1 MKKLLLAAVI
11 AFTPAV
17 IQAAPA
23 VGTPLPKLA
32 DLLPGAKVPATAGKV
47 VLVDFWASWCV
58 PCEASFAALNRLHTT
73 YAAKGLVIVG
83 VSVDED
89 DAGFKAF
96 VAKHKPA
103 FSIAHDSKHKAADF
117 FSPPGMPSSY
127 LVDRKGVIRYL
138 HKGFKKSTEA
148 EYTKEIEELLAK

>member
-1 MKKLLLAAVI
+1 MKKLLLAAVL
-11 AFTPAV
+11 ALVPAV
-17 IQAAPA
+17 LHADPA
-23 VGTPLPKLA
+23 VGTPLPKLS
-32 DLLPGAKVPATAGKV
+32 DLVPGAKLPATAGKV

-58 PCEASFAALNRLHTT
+58 QCESSFAALNRLHAK
-73 YAAKGLVIVG
+73 YESKGLVIVG
-83 VSVDED
+83 LSVDEEE
-89 DAGFKAF
+89 AGFKAF

-103 FSIAHDSKHKAADF
+103 FSVALDSAHKAAGAF
-117 FSPPGMPSSY
+117 NPPGMPTSY